1 MLATPPRTTLAEHA
15 MKHPMTIWA
24 PVVQL
29 PVGRSGPF
37 IVHLEALCR
46 RLVSFRKYLHMRAF
60 ETNPLEVKVA
70 YPMAIILRPS
80 PGLTPMSKSAIQKV
94 VTW

>member
-1 MLATPPRTTLAEHA
+1 
-15 MKHPMTIWA
+15 MTIWA
-24 PVVQL
+24 PVVRL

-46 RLVSFRKYLHMRAF
+46 RLLSFRKYLHMRAF

-70 YPMAIILRPS
+70 CPAAIILRPTPS
-80 PGLTPMSKSAIQKV
+80 LTPMSKSAIQRV
-94 VTW
+94 VTC